1 MIVVGMPIIDG
12 ACTTNETCYQG
23 DPTKC
28 TWNIL
33 NLKITTSWHNIQSH
47 LFRGNGIYCYCQ
59 LCLLWDRSSVI
70 VLKFQ
75 FYWWRKPEHPEKTT
89 DLLQV
94 TDKLY
99 HIKLHQIH
107 LTLSGIQTH
116 NVIGDRH

>member
-12 ACTTNETCYQG
+12 TCTTNETCYQG

-28 TWNIL
+28 TWKIL
-33 NLKITTSWHNIQSH
+33 NLKITTTYN
-47 LFRGNGIYCYCQ
+47 RIY
-59 LCLLWDRSSVI
+59 LGVMVFIVIVSLLWDRSSVM

-94 TDKLY
+94 TDKFY
-99 HIKLHQIH
+99 HIKLHQVH
-107 LTLSGIQTH
+107 LALSGIQTH
-116 NVIGDRH
+116 NVIVDRH